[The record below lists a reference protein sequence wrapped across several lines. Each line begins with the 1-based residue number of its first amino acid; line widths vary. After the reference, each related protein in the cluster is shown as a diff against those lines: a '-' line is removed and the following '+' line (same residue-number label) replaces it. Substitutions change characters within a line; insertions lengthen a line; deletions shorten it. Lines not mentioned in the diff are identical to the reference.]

1 MVRGNPLGNTDMMA
15 DGYER
20 GLKFLPGSA
29 VDQHFTQRGRLK
41 DLEGV
46 MRRFPQLFGIGID
59 ETTAIWVEGTR
70 AEVMGM
76 NVVSFYESDN
86 ADDSGEVTL
95 KKTVLPGGTVFDF
108 ETRKELTGPP
118 PLPDRKPVRRR
129 R

>member
-1 MVRGNPLGNTDMMA
+1 MARIFLTHKVKDYDEWKEGYDA
-15 DGYER
+15 DGER
-20 GLKFLPGSA
+20 RQAAGLIEGGHFHSSDDRNSFLI
-29 VDQHFTQRGRLK
+29 VWDT
-41 DLEGV
+41 E
-46 MRRFPQLFGIGID
+46 IGID

-86 ADDSGEVTL
+86 AKDSGEVTL
-95 KKTVLPGGTVFDF
+95 NKTVLPGGTIFDF